1 MGAYIMNMANN
12 LDEMIS
18 LAGMS
23 KKAVAEEKGVTPET
37 VSRHI
42 HSKISMTM
50 TDIDEYARILKCQP
64 HEIAYTSP
72 PIPILGVWYTDP
84 ATKNM
89 KLINRFQNNKT
100 YHKKGIR
107 LHGSYNEDWACI
119 YWNLDQNT
127 QSPWRH
133 FDSAL
138 TLIEINSVAE
148 KRICQNAI
156 MNKCYVMTKTGVML
170 SGVLWPQHHN
180 ALYTLT
186 DVVGVPEE
194 NRILTDL
201 DIDWAAPVTWLLQ
214 QRRMQTMEMV
224 DYESPF
230 IKKHYDKLVKPQSPD
245 RKAQY
250 EKIYQVNMNEPVVNS
265 KTDGLKIV
273 E

>member
-1 MGAYIMNMANN
+1 MNMANN

-18 LAGMS
+18 QSGMS
-23 KKAVAEEKGVTPET
+23 KKALAEEKGVTPET

-42 HSKISMTM
+42 HSKISMTLQ
-50 TDIDEYARILKCQP
+50 DVEDYARILKCKP

-72 PIPILGVWYTDP
+72 PIPILGAWVTDQ

-89 KLINRFQNNKT
+89 KLINRFRNTNT
-100 YHKKGIR
+100 YHKKGVV
-107 LHGSYNEDWACI
+107 LHGNYNEDWACI

-133 FDSAL
+133 YHDGL
-138 TLIEINSVAE
+138 TLIKIASVTDN
-148 KRICQNAI
+148 KIDQNAI
-156 MNKCYVMTKTGVML
+156 MNKCYVMTRAGVMC

-186 DVVGVPEE
+186 EVVGVPEE

-201 DIDWAAPVTWLLQ
+201 DILWAAPIVWFLAQRRLQ
-214 QRRMQTMEMV
+214 QMEMV

-230 IKKHYDKLVKPQSPD
+230 IARHYEKLVIKQTPE
-245 RKAQY
+245 RKSFY
-250 EKIYQVNMNEPVVNS
+250 EKIYQVKMITPVEDIENA
-265 KTDGLKIV
+265 KETGLKIV
-273 E
+273 D